1 MLLLSALAALAFQPS
16 LADLKLDNRHVENF
30 IVSQLEMS
38 GGNQYSSPAIP
49 KVAVDLYKAMNEQA
63 KVAAVKQ
70 VLGVA
75 KSMVMTGTLLASRDN
90 SIARQYGGKDYG
102 IKLPTMAEIKKMPA
116 AAQNTAQQRMR
127 MASTVHDVYRQEF
140 VDSLR
145 RGVEGDLRGAKYQAQ
160 SMPTMKPD
168 PKEKVKLLEAA
179 LAVPVKNEAEFR
191 RKVAEARLFAADI
204 SPVGLDI
211 EQLAKE
217 GAQAVYD
224 EHSPKGKIK
233 AGLAQFIALSAKVN
247 FAATTVAKGDRQVF
261 TNPAMERAPGGVKF
275 LYRLGKGP
283 TDAAVAFAKAWL
295 AELP

>member
-16 LADLKLDNRHVENF
+16 LADLKLDNRHVEGF

-38 GGNQYSSPAIP
+38 GGNQYSPPAIP

-90 SIARQYGGKDYG
+90 SIAQQYGGKDYG
-102 IKLPTMAEIKKMPA
+102 IKLPTMAEIEKMPE
-116 AAQNTAQQRMR
+116 AAQNTAQQRMW
-127 MASTVHDVYRQEF
+127 MASTVHDVYRQQY

-145 RGVEGDLRGAKYQAQ
+145 SGVEGDLRGAKYEAQ

-204 SPVGLDI
+204 SPVDLDI

-224 EHSPKGKIK
+224 KYSPKRKIK

-247 FAATTVAKGDRQVF
+247 FAATTVAKGNRQVF

>member
-102 IKLPTMAEIKKMPA
+102 IKVPTMAEIKKMPA

-191 RKVAEARLFAADI
+191 RKVAEARLFAADDHGGQRR
-204 SPVGLDI
+204 P
-211 EQLAKE
+211 
-217 GAQAVYD
+217 
-224 EHSPKGKIK
+224 
-233 AGLAQFIALSAKVN
+233 AGLHESRHGAGPRRSKVPLPFGQRADGCCCRFCQGMARGTAVEN
-247 FAATTVAKGDRQVF
+247 AAECGD
-261 TNPAMERAPGGVKF
+261 
-275 LYRLGKGP
+275 L
-283 TDAAVAFAKAWL
+283 
-295 AELP
+295 